1 MLFVLSCHRQ
11 KYNHTWDLT
20 VEGGTS
26 SVGDEDV
33 FEKQIQEWMKEEPT
47 CDDKGNFTDDD
58 DTYRKRK

>member
-1 MLFVLSCHRQ
+1 
-11 KYNHTWDLT
+11 